1 MNRPGLLR
9 RMWTGCDR
17 CFHEQYA
24 VLWPTLSRVLNLIA
38 ILNVSLFF
46 LTGAVTRGGYYYP
59 VISLAVL
66 AVAELL
72 ILLPF
77 GWQAR
82 LGFYFAVLGLCLVA
96 AWFLGSS
103 IIYRLHTEGV
113 AR

>member
-1 MNRPGLLR
+1 MNRPGFVR
-9 RMWTGCDR
+9 RMWSHCDR

-24 VLWPTLSRVLNLIA
+24 VLWPNLSRVLSLMA
-38 ILNVSLFF
+38 VLNISLFF

-66 AVAELL
+66 ATAELL
-72 ILLPF
+72 ILLPL

-82 LGFYFAVLGLCLVA
+82 LGFYLFVLSLCLVA

-103 IIYRLHTEGV
+103 IVYWMHTEGV

>member
-1 MNRPGLLR
+1 MNGAALLR
-9 RMWTGCDR
+9 RMWSHCDR

-24 VLWPTLSRVLNLIA
+24 VLWPNLSRVLSLLVV
-38 ILNVSLFF
+38 LNISLFF
-46 LTGAVTRGGYYYP
+46 LNGAVTRGGYYYP

-66 AVAELL
+66 AAAELL
-72 ILLPF
+72 TLLPL

-82 LGFYFAVLGLCLVA
+82 LGFYLLVLGLCFVA

-103 IIYRLHTEGV
+103 IVYWMHTEGT

>member
-1 MNRPGLLR
+1 MNQPGLLR
-9 RMWTGCDR
+9 RMWASCDR

-24 VLWPTLSRVLNLIA
+24 VLWPNLSRVLSLLA
-38 ILNVSLFF
+38 MLNISLFF

-66 AVAELL
+66 AAAELL

-82 LGFYFAVLGLCLVA
+82 LGFYFTVLGLCLVA

-103 IIYRLHTEGV
+103 IIYWLHTEGV

>member
-1 MNRPGLLR
+1 
-9 RMWTGCDR
+9 
-17 CFHEQYA
+17 
-24 VLWPTLSRVLNLIA
+24 
-38 ILNVSLFF
+38 
-46 LTGAVTRGGYYYP
+46 
-59 VISLAVL
+59 VL

-103 IIYRLHTEGV
+103 IIYWLHTEGV